1 MENTEYYL
9 EKLKN
14 RFKEINPNDYY
25 LSYSGGKD
33 SHFLFWFIKEHTT
46 EFRDIEIVGV
56 NTYLEH
62 QEILQRI
69 LKNSDRV
76 LEPKMK
82 PLEIKEKYGI
92 PCFSKQQDEYIKR
105 YQTQTRTPYL
115 MTRIAGC
122 DADGNKL
129 KTYFKLNNKAKDL
142 VLSNKLHKV
151 SNMCCKLLKKDS
163 LRAYE
168 KESGRKAI
176 IGVRGAESKTR
187 KVMYS
192 SYFTKDNKFTPIYDL
207 SDELLEEFIKKY
219 DIEVPSVYKHIPR
232 TGCVRMPIR
241 S

>member
-1 MENTEYYL
+1 
-9 EKLKN
+9 
-14 RFKEINPNDYY
+14 
-25 LSYSGGKD
+25 
-33 SHFLFWFIKEHTT
+33 
-46 EFRDIEIVGV
+46 
-56 NTYLEH
+56 
-62 QEILQRI
+62 
-69 LKNSDRV
+69 
-76 LEPKMK
+76 MK

-115 MTRIAGC
+115 MTRITGC
-122 DADGNKL
+122 DAEGNKL

-142 VLSNKLHKV
+142 VLNDKLHKV

-187 KVMYS
+187 KVMYN

-207 SDELLEEFIKKY
+207 SDELLEEFIEKY
-219 DIEVPSVYKHIPR
+219 NIEVPNVYKYIPR
-232 TGCVRMPIR
+232 TGCVRMPLWC
-241 S
+241 